1 MSGRKT
7 FNVSGGISSTSEP
20 GLLDGIAAVV
30 SMTGRALQA
39 YQERKR
45 QEREAALQREQQIQ
59 QKIAQI
65 RASIRSSSAN
75 SKIVVQQ
82 PQSTKSTSSHNA
94 TINAPQTSTSDVI
107 NQALSQDAQ
116 RRVQNLQTKLP
127 SIQAEYQVLI
137 DEQLLDASSVQQAL
151 QQTEKALQTQ
161 NLADAEKYLQALD
174 DARIQVIQ
182 QLQVEWKAQIDFVQ
196 ARLNNLQP
204 RLPHRI
210 AQQLQAKIN
219 YTGNNWQH
227 ISNTDLETL
236 HQEISALES
245 QTEQIQAAAENLVA
259 SWQQFHYNARI
270 SEISDGD
277 VVIEIETHEGAN
289 TLMRVEFE
297 GQKIDLAGPQ
307 DQQGDLSCASRTVNV
322 IQLFQEQGYQLEW
335 TQWNGEPVNQEWR
348 NLDTGATPTQ
358 TATDSY
364 LSDTPQ
370 RRLESQGY

>member
-7 FNVSGGISSTSEP
+7 FNVTGGISSTSEP
-20 GLLDGIAAVV
+20 GLLDPIAAVV

-94 TINAPQTSTSDVI
+94 TIKSAQKSTSDVI

-182 QLQVEWKAQIDFVQ
+182 QLQAESKAQIDFVQ

-227 ISNTDLETL
+227 ISNTDIETL

>member
-7 FNVSGGISSTSEP
+7 FNVTEGISSTSEP
-20 GLLDGIAAVV
+20 SLLDGIAAVV

-65 RASIRSSSAN
+65 RTSIRSSSAN

-82 PQSTKSTSSHNA
+82 PQSTKSTSFHNA
-94 TINAPQTSTSDVI
+94 TINASQTSTSDVI
-107 NQALSQDAQ
+107 NQALLQDAQ

-137 DEQLLDASSVQQAL
+137 DEELLDASSVQQAL
-151 QQTEKALQTQ
+151 QQTEKALQAQ
-161 NLADAEKYLQALD
+161 NLADAEKYLQVLD
-174 DARIQVIQ
+174 NARIQVIQ
-182 QLQVEWKAQIDFVQ
+182 QLQAEWKAQIDFVQ
-196 ARLNNLQP
+196 TRLNNLQP

-210 AQQLQAKIN
+210 TQQLQGKIN
-219 YTGNNWQH
+219 HTANNWQH
-227 ISNTDLETL
+227 ISNTDIETL
-236 HQEISALES
+236 HQEINALES
-245 QTEQIQAAAENLVA
+245 QAEEIQAAAENLVV
-259 SWQQFHYNARI
+259 SWQQSHYDARI

-277 VVIEIETHEGAN
+277 IVIEIETHEGAN

-307 DQQGDLSCASRTVNV
+307 DRQGDLSCASRTVNV

-335 TQWNGEPVNQEWR
+335 THWNGEPVNQEWR
-348 NLDTGATPTQ
+348 NLDTGATPTE